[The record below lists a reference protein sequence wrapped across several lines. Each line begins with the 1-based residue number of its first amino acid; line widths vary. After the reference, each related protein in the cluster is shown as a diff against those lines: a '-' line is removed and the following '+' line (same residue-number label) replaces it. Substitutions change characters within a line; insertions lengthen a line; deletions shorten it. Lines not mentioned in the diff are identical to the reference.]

1 MQQVP
6 NFIIHHLGLTKD
18 DVGMTPQSGSH
29 DDTPI
34 NDSGLSHPFS
44 LAGVQTKFS
53 MRQMMTHTGERFTL
67 PLVGQKS
74 TLGNWIVKTPSQS
87 HPFVPENEYS
97 MMRLAELAKIEIP
110 PIKLTPISS
119 LTGIADTTMFNH
131 EMVDIYNPPLAYA
144 IQRFDRQTLADGS
157 VRCIHSE
164 DSTQILVKYPHE
176 KYNGGNYAS
185 LAKILY

>member
-1 MQQVP
+1 
-6 NFIIHHLGLTKD
+6 
-18 DVGMTPQSGSH
+18 
-29 DDTPI
+29 
-34 NDSGLSHPFS
+34 
-44 LAGVQTKFS
+44 
-53 MRQMMTHTGERFTL
+53 
-67 PLVGQKS
+67 
-74 TLGNWIVKTPSQS
+74 
-87 HPFVPENEYS
+87 